1 MTKNRDFSKQEF
13 EQLLDELASYKNEKE
28 KLRNILG
35 QIGGRGGNFSK
46 IITVVFVSLVLVL
59 FLVDLYRNMFYYENW
74 SSVLTVEIGL
84 FLVSIKL
91 IWMMHLQSKV
101 GHFQF
106 WILNAIEF
114 KVNRISKKIN
124 ELERKLK

>member
-1 MTKNRDFSKQEF
+1 MISKKKISDQEF

-35 QIGGRGGNFSK
+35 QIGGRTGNFSK
-46 IITVVFVSLVLVL
+46 VITVIFVSLVIVL
-59 FLVDLYRNMFYYENW
+59 FLVDLYRNIFYFDNW

-101 GHFQF
+101 SHFQF

-124 ELERKLK
+124 ELERKL